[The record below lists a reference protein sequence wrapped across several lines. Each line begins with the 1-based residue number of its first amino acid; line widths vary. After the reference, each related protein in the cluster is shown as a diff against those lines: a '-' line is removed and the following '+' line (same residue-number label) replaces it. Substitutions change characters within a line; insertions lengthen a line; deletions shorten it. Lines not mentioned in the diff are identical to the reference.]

1 MRTMLFKII
10 PLLFIIVGGIN
21 ASGQQHDSLM
31 HYMQLAAENNPGV
44 LQKLYEY
51 KAALEKVPQA
61 GSLSDPELNVGVFL
75 SPMELVGGNQVADI
89 QLMQMFPWFGVLK
102 NAKDEMSLMANA
114 RFESLRDAKL
124 QVFYDVQRTWY
135 ELHKI
140 KQNIRIS
147 EKNAEILKALERM
160 ALVRYKTVSSGSS
173 SVSAPVTAPA
183 NTSTGSSG
191 MGGMGGNTGS
201 SSASS
206 TPASSMQSNSMG
218 SSSGTTSLSD
228 LYRIQIE
235 IGNLENTIALL
246 GNQFNTAAARFN
258 AYINRKATSAVSVP
272 DTLAPEK
279 LDVSLL
285 AAADTML
292 VNNPMLSMLEYEQQ
306 SLESRRKMVTR
317 MGYPMVGLGV
327 NYSLINKNEMSTL
340 PMNGKDM
347 IMPMVKVTLPVYRKK
362 YKAMRNEAELMKT
375 ATEESFKATANA
387 LQTEYFE
394 AVQAF
399 QDAERRMKL
408 YENQSLLANKSLDIM
423 VKSFSASGSGAALT
437 DILTIR
443 QQTLDYELKRIE
455 ALADYNSAVAW
466 LKRLM
471 ARNEIK

>member
-173 SVSAPVTAPA
+173 SVSAPVNAPA

-279 LDVSLL
+279 LEVSLL

-394 AVQAF
+394 AVQAY